1 MSKAL
6 DIEHARSLVLGRS
19 APLASE
25 SVSLRCAL
33 GRTLAA
39 DARAIEQVP
48 SFENSAM
55 DGFAVRA
62 ADTTAATSDS
72 PVALRIVGESRAGVP
87 SSASVGSG
95 EAVRISTGAMLPD
108 AADAVV
114 RVEDA
119 RTSEGRVEVLHAVAP
134 GHDVRRAGED
144 VERGAR
150 VLHRGVTHG
159 PAELGVLASLGCANV
174 ACTRLP
180 RVAVLTTGD
189 ELLEPDEPYRRGGV
203 RNTNAF
209 TIPSLVER
217 SGAEVVE
224 RSTVPDERGA
234 THEAIAAALGND
246 VLVVCGG
253 VSVGEHDHVRP
264 ALAELG
270 IEQVFWRIALRPGG
284 PTWFGAKRD
293 GCLVFGLPGNP
304 VSAMVTFLLLVRPAL
319 RALSGAA
326 HDRTRTRAVLDEDY
340 RKPPGRAHAVRCK
353 LELREDGW
361 HARAT
366 GAQGSHIL
374 TSMLGADALALIGA
388 DSEGVNAGES
398 VEIEL
403 MAGGCG

>member
-1 MSKAL
+1 MLERCRPLQS
-6 DIEHARSLVLGRS
+6 ELVGLT
-19 APLASE
+19 A
-25 SVSLRCAL
+25 AL

-39 DARAIEQVP
+39 DTCAAEPVP
-48 SFENSAM
+48 SFDNSAM

-62 ADTTAATSDS
+62 ADTRGAAPGS
-72 PVALRIVGESRAGVP
+72 PVTLQIVGESRAGTP
-87 SSASVGSG
+87 AITPVGTG
-95 EAVRISTGAMLPD
+95 EAVRISTGAMLPN

-119 RTSEGRVEVLHAVAP
+119 RTSEGRVEVLCAVAP
-134 GHDVRRAGED
+134 GRDVRRAGED
-144 VERGAR
+144 VEHGAR
-150 VLHRGVTHG
+150 VLHRGVVIG

-189 ELLEPDEPYRRGGV
+189 ELLDPDEPYRQGGV

-217 SGAEVVE
+217 SGAEVIE
-224 RSTVPDERGA
+224 RKTVRDEPTA
-234 THEAIAAALGND
+234 TRDAIAAALGND

-270 IEQVFWRIALRPGG
+270 VEQSFWRIALRPGG
-284 PTWFGAKRD
+284 PTWFGVQRD

-319 RALSGAA
+319 RALSGAVPERM
-326 HDRTRTRAVLDEDY
+326 RTSAMLDEDY
-340 RKPPGRAHAVRCK
+340 PKQPGRAHAVRCK

-374 TSMLGADALALIGA
+374 TSMLDADALALIPA
-388 DSEGVNAGES
+388 DSEGVAAGER

-403 MAGGCG
+403 IAGGCR